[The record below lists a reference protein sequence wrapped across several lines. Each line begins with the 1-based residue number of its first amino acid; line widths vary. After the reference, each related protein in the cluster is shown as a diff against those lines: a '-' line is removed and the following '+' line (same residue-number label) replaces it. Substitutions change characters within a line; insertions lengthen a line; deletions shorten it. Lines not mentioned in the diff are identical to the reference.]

1 MVMLLRHMEHGIQIR
16 SAVVCHHNDTI
27 VFLTMNIQI
36 RSVHLSDNDP
46 FLSLKSLLLG
56 SATSQV
62 RNSAS

>member
-1 MVMLLRHMEHGIQIR
+1 MLLRHLEHGIWIR
-16 SAVVCHHNDTI
+16 SAIVCHHNDTI

-56 SATSQV
+56 SAMSQARTFTS
-62 RNSAS
+62 